1 MSKEIKFNQILEVSC
16 EETDTFKKVIQ
27 VVKWGDSAPTLEKR
41 SYFKKDDEWLCGKA
55 SGFTRKDFIKC
66 LKNKEAIKEAMQEDK

>member
-1 MSKEIKFNQILEVSC
+1 MPKEIKFKQIVEISC

-27 VVKWGDSAPTLEKR
+27 VVRWGTGALTLEKR
-41 SYFKKDDEWLCGKA
+41 SYFKKDDEWFCGKA

-66 LKNKEAIKEAMQEDK
+66 LKHKEEIKEAMQEK